1 MKDRLKNLARL
12 LRWRD
17 WGPGKVSA
25 GCTVVV
31 YISLVKHD
39 FSYTLTGKII
49 LLMIIAGIHG
59 ALGYL
64 VNNWSDRTIDRL
76 HGKSN
81 VFSNMRSFSA
91 MALLLVVFAVA
102 CLSIVPFLSYPWVL
116 PLWVI
121 WFLTMLTY
129 SLKPFRF
136 KERGGWG
143 ILISTLAQWTL
154 PVLLAFAVMEKVGGW
169 EMLVL
174 AGAYTASGVTLE
186 IGHQR
191 WDRLR
196 DQKTNTGTLG
206 AALKAETVDRIY
218 AKVLMLDKIAI
229 GAIILIVS
237 LGILPNT
244 SILQRLV
251 LMSPILIIYIAM
263 LFVAAYEGIMES
275 SKGCFIDP
283 YFAEGRSANKFLHET
298 IPNLILPGYLLLVLA
313 VHQPFNITLL
323 MFFLFWRLVLG
334 DADWKWP
341 IRSLKAKLDI
351 AMKSWQ

>member
-1 MKDRLKNLARL
+1 ML

-31 YISLVKHD
+31 YISLVKYD
-39 FSYTLTGKII
+39 LSYALTGKII

-59 ALGYL
+59 TLGYL

-102 CLSIVPFLSYPWVL
+102 CLSIVPFLAYPWVL
-116 PLWVI
+116 PLWI
-121 WFLTMLTY
+121 TWFLAMSSY
-129 SLKPFRF
+129 SLRPFRF
-136 KERGGWG
+136 KERGIWG
-143 ILISTLAQWTL
+143 ILVSILAQWSL
-154 PVLLAFAVMEKVGGW
+154 PVLLAFAVMEGVGGW

-174 AGAYTASGVTLE
+174 VGAYTVSGATLE

-196 DQKTNTGTLG
+196 DQTTNTGTLG
-206 AALKAETVDRIY
+206 ATLKAEILDRIY
-218 AKVLMLDKIAI
+218 GMALKLDKIAI

-237 LGILPNT
+237 LGILPHT
-244 SILQRLV
+244 SIIQRLV
-251 LMSPILIIYIAM
+251 LMSPIPIIYIAM
-263 LFVAAYEGIMES
+263 LFVSAYEGIRES

-283 YFAEGRSANKFLHET
+283 YFAKGRSANKFLHET

-341 IRSLKAKLDI
+341 IRSLKAKLGI
-351 AMKSWQ
+351 AMKSRQ